1 VPIAQSSE
9 YLSRTIEEAVRSD
22 PKRKK
27 AVDLVARDGIRL
39 CSAHLL
45 LKELV

>member
-27 AVDLVARDGIRL
+27 GVDLVTRDGTGL
-39 CSAHLL
+39 CSAHLF

>member
-1 VPIAQSSE
+1 MPE
-9 YLSRTIEEAVRSD
+9 YLSRYIEEAVRSD

-27 AVDLVARDGIRL
+27 DVDRVTRDGIRL

>member
-1 VPIAQSSE
+1 MQSSE
-9 YLSRTIEEAVRSD
+9 YLSRYITEAIRSD

-27 AVDLVARDGIRL
+27 DVYRVTKDGIRL
-39 CSAHLL
+39 CSAHLF